1 MSFCAVSR
9 GGSVHGGSV
18 EVSKLEARH
27 CNTSRR
33 AANFGQAEPTARAA
47 TRASHQ
53 VCIDIGFAT
62 SSVYIPGDATNARVA
77 VQTPRRGVS
86 LACGI
91 MRDFVKLQEVKSV
104 GVWIIPSLHITAHF
118 GSFWIILVFLCNH
131 LCNYFLVSIDHGSKT
146 VVAPESSNFG

>member
-1 MSFCAVSR
+1 M
-9 GGSVHGGSV
+9 HGGSV

-47 TRASHQ
+47 TRRGSHQ

-62 SSVYIPGDATNARVA
+62 SSVYIGDATNARVA

-91 MRDFVKLQEVKSV
+91 MRDFVKLQEVKSM

-118 GSFWIILVFLCNH
+118 GSFWYFCAIICATTFWFPLIMVQRR
-131 LCNYFLVSIDHGSKT
+131 
-146 VVAPESSNFG
+146 

>member
-47 TRASHQ
+47 TRRGSHQ

-62 SSVYIPGDATNARVA
+62 SSVYIGDATNARVA

-91 MRDFVKLQEVKSV
+91 MRDFCQTSGSKIS
-104 GVWIIPSLHITAHF
+104 GSLDHSITAYHCT
-118 GSFWIILVFLCNH
+118 FWIILVFLCNH
-131 LCNYFLVSIDHGSKT
+131 LCNNFLVSIDHCSKT

>member
-1 MSFCAVSR
+1 M
-9 GGSVHGGSV
+9 HGGRV

-91 MRDFVKLQEVKSV
+91 MRDFVKLQEVKSA

-118 GSFWIILVFLCNH
+118 GSFWYFCAIICATTCWFPLIMVQRR
-131 LCNYFLVSIDHGSKT
+131 
-146 VVAPESSNFG
+146 